1 MPAQADHTG
10 EPQELVMRRI
20 GGKAAVLGLAALLG
34 GCGWFNDASYGV
46 VNGVSN
52 AGARIGAPWGSM
64 QAAPPEQSST
74 IARLSG
80 EPQQAS
86 TLQVEDGN
94 VWPAQEGPRATLAN
108 PDAAMRN
115 IPAYRPGELD
125 RMSAPAGR
133 STWQPVDPPN
143 PPSAPPG
150 INSSSSL
157 PPPPIQQIE
166 PPRAAAR
173 PSTLPQPGPAPRV
186 DGRVVQT
193 PSGPVTTTGGTDRVQ
208 SFITPGGQT
217 GTIHNDGNTTT
228 IIGPEGQVQTM
239 PTPR

>member
-1 MPAQADHTG
+1 
-10 EPQELVMRRI
+10 MRRI
-20 GGKAAVLGLAALLG
+20 GGKATVLGLAALLG
-34 GCGWFNDASYGV
+34 GCSSFNDASYGM
-46 VNGVSN
+46 VNGIAN
-52 AGARIGAPWGSM
+52 AGARSGAPWGGM
-64 QAAPPEQSST
+64 QAEPPEASST
-74 IARLSG
+74 IARLRG
-80 EPQQAS
+80 EPQQVS
-86 TLQVEDGN
+86 TLRVEEGN

-115 IPAYRPGELD
+115 IPVYRPGELD

-143 PPSAPPG
+143 PPAAPPG

-166 PPRAAAR
+166 PPRAVAR
-173 PSTLPQPGPAPRV
+173 PSTLPQPQPPRRA
-186 DGRVVQT
+186 DGQVIQT

-208 SFITPGGQT
+208 GYVAPDGST

-228 IIGPEGQVQTM
+228 IIGPDGRVQTV
-239 PTPR
+239 PAQR